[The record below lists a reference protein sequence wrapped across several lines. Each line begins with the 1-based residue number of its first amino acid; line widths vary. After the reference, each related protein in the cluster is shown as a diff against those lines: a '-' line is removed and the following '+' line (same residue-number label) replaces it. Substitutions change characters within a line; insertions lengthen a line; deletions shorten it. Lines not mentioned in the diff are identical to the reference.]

1 MNKSNEKVVKIEKGI
16 EAITIPEDF
25 LREMGLVPG
34 SDVELFMDKQK
45 KWVVMRPL
53 SGDDNFIKHFS
64 DAMDQLA

>member
-1 MNKSNEKVVKIEKGI
+1 MLKSNEKVIKIEQGL

-25 LREMGLVPG
+25 LREMGLAPG
-34 SDVELFMDKQK
+34 AEVELFMDKQK

-53 SGDDNFIKHFS
+53 SGDENFIKHFS